1 MFHMRQR
8 KILGDND
15 GLLVTVDEPSFEQG
29 TIRERW
35 ESYIEREKWFDPG
48 SSNLLIR
55 NYLL

>member
-15 GLLVTVDEPSFEQG
+15 GLLVTVDEPSFERG

-48 SSNLLIR
+48 STNLLIR
-55 NYLL
+55 N